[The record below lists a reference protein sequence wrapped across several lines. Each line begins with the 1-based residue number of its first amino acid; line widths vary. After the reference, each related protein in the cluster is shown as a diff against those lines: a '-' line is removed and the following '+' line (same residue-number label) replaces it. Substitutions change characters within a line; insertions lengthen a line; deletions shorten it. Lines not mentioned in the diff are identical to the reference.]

1 MVKKGK
7 YASVIV
13 LSLVLLLVTALAGC
27 STKESGTAAT
37 QTPSAAPSSEAP
49 VKQGDVD
56 NASGGL
62 PAKYEPAIKLNTVM
76 ANYSYTKFGAGDT
89 TDNNVWTRYIKDK
102 YGIEIHSLWDV
113 PFAQYEQKVNLMIAS
128 GDMPDFLGVTPSQ
141 FKQLSDAGE
150 LEDLTDIYNKYAS
163 DTIKEVIA
171 SAGAEVLES
180 AQVKGRLMAIPWT
193 GVAKEGVPILWIRK
207 DWYEKFDLQ
216 PPKSMSDVLKI
227 AELFATKDPDG
238 NNKNDTFGF
247 GLNKELGDNSLV
259 GFLNGYHAYRDI
271 WIKDAQGN
279 LVFSDI
285 QPEMKTALT
294 QLQTLYKNGWI
305 DKEFG
310 VKDPQ
315 KVEENIGSGKI
326 GMFFGNMGS
335 AASPLQ
341 QLTPNNEWLP
351 FAVPSVDD
359 QEAKL
364 QIPLNIYNY
373 YWVVKKGTANPE
385 AIFPL
390 MQTWLDLFYN
400 NTSDELYK
408 QYNYNS
414 EADVASWMNAPMKIY
429 KTKRATNHLAEMKV
443 LNSESKDTSGLT
455 PEQRDNFAGIQ
466 KYLAGDK
473 KFWNVYM
480 QDGPEGTGKIAVDYL
495 EKDLYMPTQFTGT
508 PTPAMVQKRAN
519 LDKLRD
525 QTYLKIIQGAS
536 PDEFDKFVEQWK
548 KLGGDEITKEVNEWL
563 KSK

>member
-1 MVKKGK
+1 MVQKGK
-7 YASVIV
+7 YGLTIV
-13 LSLVLLLVTALAGC
+13 LSFVLLLVTALAGC
-27 STKESGTAAT
+27 STKEKEPAAA
-37 QTPSAAPSSEAP
+37 QSPSVSPSSTASTNN
-49 VKQGDVD
+49 GGTD
-56 NASGGL
+56 NGKGGL

-76 ANYSYTKFGAGDT
+76 ANYSYTKFGQGDT
-89 TDNNVWTRYIKDK
+89 TDDNRWTRFIKDK
-102 YGIEIHSLWDV
+102 YGIEVHSLWDV
-113 PFAQYEQKVNLMIAS
+113 PFGQYEQKVNLMIAS
-128 GDMPDFLGVTPSQ
+128 GEMPDFFGVTPLQ
-141 FKQLSDAGE
+141 FKQLSDAGK

-163 DTIKEVIA
+163 DSIKEVIA
-171 SAGAEVLES
+171 GAGAEVLDS
-180 AQVKGRLMAIPWT
+180 AKVKGRLMAVPWT

-216 PPKSMSDVLKI
+216 PPKSMGDVLKI

-247 GLNKELGDNSLV
+247 ALNKNLAENSLV

-271 WIKDAQGN
+271 WVKDASGN
-279 LVFSDI
+279 LVYSDI

-294 QLQTLYKNGWI
+294 QLQALYKNGWI

-326 GMFFGNMGS
+326 GMIFGDMGT

-351 FAVPSVDD
+351 FPVPSVDT

-364 QIPLNIYNY
+364 QIPLNIFNY
-373 YWVVKKGTANPE
+373 YWVVKKGTAHPE

-400 NTSDELYK
+400 NTSEELYK
-408 QYNYNS
+408 QYNYDS
-414 EADVASWMNAPMKIY
+414 EADIASWMNAPIKIY

-443 LNSESKDTSGLT
+443 MNGESKDTSSLT
-455 PEQRDNFAGIQ
+455 PEQRDNYSSMQ

-480 QDGPEGTGKIAVDYL
+480 QDGPNGTGKIAVDYL

-508 PTPAMVQKRAN
+508 PTPAMVLKKAN

-525 QTYLKIIQGAS
+525 QMYLKIIQGAS
-536 PDEFDKFVEQWK
+536 PDEFDQFVEQWK

-563 KSK
+563 KNK